1 MNDPQAEPSPDN
13 AQDLPMQPDIWQQ
26 IARERRQ
33 LGYDLHDG
41 LLQQI
46 IGAGMLLEALRYRI
60 VGGHIA
66 TEKDISTISKIIEG
80 AINEGRVLIR
90 KLERNELEEC
100 ESLTVLLSRWQAA
113 FQKQTDKIRL
123 HLHIEP
129 SLVDRLSNLPP
140 KVTGHILAIVREAS
154 SNILKHSKATEAHVR
169 LQTTPSCSN
178 SIVTSKTPGNTD
190 VLLTIHDNGR
200 GMNIGELWDED
211 EKDHFGLS
219 SMQHRAEAIGG
230 KFSLRAEPGHGT
242 TIEICFPLQ

>member
-13 AQDLPMQPDIWQQ
+13 AHDLPTQPDIWQQ

-66 TEKDISTISKIIEG
+66 TEKDLSNISKIIEG

-90 KLERNELEEC
+90 KLEHNELEEC

-129 SLVDRLSNLPP
+129 SLVDPLSNLPP
-140 KVTGHILAIVREAS
+140 EVTGHILAIVREAS

-169 LQTTPSCSN
+169 LLPDATCSN
-178 SIVTSKTPGNTD
+178 SSVTSKTPPNAA
-190 VLLTIHDNGR
+190 VLLTIRDNGR
-200 GMNIGELWDED
+200 GMDIGELWDED

-219 SMQHRAEAIGG
+219 SMQHRAEAISG
-230 KFSLRAEPGHGT
+230 KFSLRSEPGQGT
-242 TIEICFPLQ
+242 TIEIGFPLQ